1 MIKATFTF
9 FIVLL
14 LNFGLLA
21 QNADIDLLKNINVNR
36 NQNLDK
42 PLKFV
47 SESVYPI
54 SLAAPIGMLGL
65 GLIKHDK
72 TLQKK
77 GLVALT
83 SLTISMGT
91 TYVLKK
97 VIDRER
103 PSITYP
109 FIQPVILETN
119 GSLPSGHTTAAFS
132 TATSLTLAYPKWY
145 VAVPAYTWAST
156 VAYSR
161 LHLGVHYPSDV
172 LAGAIIG
179 ASSAWLSHKANR
191 WLQKRGAKPQRKEG
205 SEIQR

>member
-9 FIVLL
+9 FTVFLL
-14 LNFGLLA
+14 SLNLFA
-21 QNADIDLLKNINVNR
+21 QNADIDLLRNINVNR

-42 PLKFV
+42 PLKIV

-54 SLAAPIGMLGL
+54 SLATPIGLFGL
-65 GLIKHDK
+65 GLLKHDK
-72 TLQKK
+72 SLQKK
-77 GLVALT
+77 GLVTMA

-97 VIDRER
+97 IIDRDR
-103 PSITYP
+103 PAITYP

-119 GSLPSGHTTAAFS
+119 GSFPSGHTTAAFS

-172 LAGAIIG
+172 LAGAVIG
-179 ASSAWLSHKANR
+179 AGSSWLSHKANR
-191 WLQKRGAKPQRKEG
+191 WLQKRK
-205 SEIQR
+205 